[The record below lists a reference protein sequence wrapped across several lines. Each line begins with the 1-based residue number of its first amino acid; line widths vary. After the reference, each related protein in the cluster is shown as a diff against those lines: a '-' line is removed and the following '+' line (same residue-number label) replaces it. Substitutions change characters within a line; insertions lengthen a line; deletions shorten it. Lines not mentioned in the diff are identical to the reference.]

1 MSALAT
7 PVVTATIRADVIA
20 VRPLTQSDRAALA
33 FTLHHLGERSR
44 YQRYL
49 ASWIDIERREL
60 DRLLTV
66 DHWHHEVLIACHV
79 APRIPVGVA
88 EYVRGATFDTAE
100 LAVSIAD
107 DWQRHGIGTQLVD
120 ALRER
125 ALAVGIR
132 TFTASALH
140 ENRGARM
147 LLGGLGRVQLF
158 SSDGPVATWTVSLV

>member
-7 PVVTATIRADVIA
+7 PSTAAASAIM
-20 VRPLTQSDRAALA
+20 VRPLTPSDRAALA
-33 FTLHHLGERSR
+33 FALRHLGERSR

-49 ASWIDIERREL
+49 ASGIDIERREL
-60 DRLLTV
+60 GRLLTV

-107 DWQRHGIGTQLVD
+107 DWQRRGIGTQLVD
-120 ALRER
+120 DLRER
-125 ALAVGIR
+125 ALSAGIR
-132 TFTASALH
+132 TFTASALR
-140 ENRGARM
+140 ENRGARA
-147 LLGGLGRVQLF
+147 LLGGLGPMELLGA
-158 SSDGPVATWTVSLV
+158 DGPVASWAVTLT